1 MPSMYVLYIKDHV
14 VGNCLE
20 LIRKICDPNS
30 TSKPHVTVKG
40 PLREHNK
47 KSKLWE
53 DISIK
58 NFELIEPG
66 TFFSKKNQK
75 YSQNTVYLR
84 CNFDKLGHLFYKPD
98 YMVVNPHITIY
109 DGESRKFAQ
118 NLFACIAQYDWHFK
132 IFLPKQYNRKK
143 GVFEYQ
149 KLSEIKL
156 NHKNKSKVIT
166 SYSQEIKSLFYTLS
180 GLSLTRDL
188 VLSLNDEEKINIV
201 KNIYKYLDKKLDR
214 NISNN
219 KNNTPKKSLILKLN
233 SKKKIDQIQLDL
245 FKEIQDFTKNS
256 KPRSLRNRLGQYP
269 TPPELA
275 FEIVKYLKKIIPNNF
290 PKIKFGDPSLGTGTF
305 FYALQQTF
313 DKNHIQDSIGVEMDN
328 EIAVSTN
335 KRLSE
340 FGLQVINDDFFKT
353 KDLPKRNL
361 IISNPP
367 YIRHHYLDTKKKSEL
382 RGLIRKQLG
391 INVSGYSS
399 LNIYFILQSHMW
411 MEENAYSAWLVPS
424 EFMEVNYGLA
434 LRNYLIERVSPI
446 VIHRF
451 DSLDVQFEGVM
462 VTSAVIILQNK
473 KPDINHKINFSYGGS
488 LVNPKKSE
496 KISISNLSSM
506 DKWPKDLGQIKLQE
520 KSQYILSDLF
530 EIKRGIA
537 TGANDFF
544 IITVEKASELCLP
557 KKFLKP
563 ILPNA
568 KKLLINIIHE
578 SQNGYPDIE
587 LKLCV
592 IDCDLPE
599 FDVKKKYPKL
609 WEYLLVGKK
618 RSINERTLPKSR
630 KPWYKQEVR
639 KSPPFLCTYM
649 GRNDGEKKPVRFILN
664 HSDAIATNSYLLLYP
679 KDRLAK
685 LIDINPDLKV
695 SIYNIFKDISS
706 KTLLNYG
713 RLYGRGL
720 FKIEPNELKSLPAD
734 IFKKIL

>member
-1 MPSMYVLYIKDHV
+1 MPSMYVLYIEDHV
-14 VGNCLE
+14 VGSCLE
-20 LIRKICDPNS
+20 LMRKICDPNS

-40 PLREHNK
+40 PLREYNR

-53 DISIK
+53 NISIK

-66 TFFSKKNQK
+66 RFFSGENSK

-98 YMVVNPHITIY
+98 YMVVTPHITIY
-109 DGESRKFAQ
+109 DGDSRKFAQ
-118 NLFACIAQYDWHFK
+118 NLFSSIAQYDWHFK
-132 IFLPKQYNRKK
+132 IFLPQQYNSKK
-143 GVFEYQ
+143 GIYEDQ

-156 NHKNKSKVIT
+156 KQRNNNKIIT
-166 SYSQEIKSLFYTLS
+166 PYSQEIKSLFYSLS
-180 GLSLTRDL
+180 GLNLTRDL
-188 VLSLNDEEKINIV
+188 VLSLSDDEKINIV
-201 KNIYKYLDKKLDR
+201 IKIYKYLEKKLDR
-214 NISNN
+214 NILSYKNN
-219 KNNTPKKSLILKLN
+219 KPKKPLILKSN
-233 SKKKIDQIQLDL
+233 PKKKQIQLDL
-245 FKEIQDFTKNS
+245 FKEIQADTKNS

-275 FEIVKYLKKIIPNNF
+275 FEIVKYLKKIIPKNF
-290 PKIKFGDPSLGTGTF
+290 PKIRFGDPSLGTGTF

-313 DKNHIQDSIGVEMDN
+313 DDNRIKDSIGVEMDS
-328 EIAVSTN
+328 EIAVSTD

-340 FGLQVINDDFFKT
+340 FGLQVINDDFFNLKN
-353 KDLPKRNL
+353 LPKRNL

-367 YIRHHYLDTKKKSEL
+367 YIRHHYLDAKKKLEL
-382 RGLIRKQLG
+382 RGLINKQLG

-399 LNIYFILQSHMW
+399 LNVYFILQSHMW
-411 MEENAYSAWLVPS
+411 MEENAYSVWLVPS

-434 LRNYLIERVSPI
+434 LRKYLIERVSPI
-446 VIHRF
+446 VVHRF

-462 VTSAVIILQNK
+462 VTSAVIILKNK
-473 KPDINHKINFSYGGS
+473 KPKNNHKITFSYGGS
-488 LVNPKKSE
+488 LINPKKSE
-496 KISISNLSSM
+496 QIPISELSEMS
-506 DKWPKDLGQIKLQE
+506 KWPKDFGQITLKE
-520 KSQYILSDLF
+520 KSQYTLSDLF

-544 IITVEKASELCLP
+544 IITIEKASALKLP
-557 KKFLKP
+557 KKYLKP

-568 KKLLINIIHE
+568 KKLLIDVIHKFHD
-578 SQNGYPDIE
+578 GYPDTE
-587 LKLCV
+587 PKLCV

-609 WEYLLVGKK
+609 WDYLLSGIKLN
-618 RSINERTLPKSR
+618 INERTLTKSR

-639 KSPPFLCTYM
+639 KPSPYLCTYM

-664 HSDAIATNSYLLLYP
+664 YSDAIATNSYLLLYP
-679 KDRLAK
+679 KEKLAK
-685 LIDINPDLKV
+685 LIENKPQLKLDIFYIL
-695 SIYNIFKDISS
+695 KDISS
-706 KTLLNYG
+706 ETLLNSG
-713 RLYGRGL
+713 RLYGKGL